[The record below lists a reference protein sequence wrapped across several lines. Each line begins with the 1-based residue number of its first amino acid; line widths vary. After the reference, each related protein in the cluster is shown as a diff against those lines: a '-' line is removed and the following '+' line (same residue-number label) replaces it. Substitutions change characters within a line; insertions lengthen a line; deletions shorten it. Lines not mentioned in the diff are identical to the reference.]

1 MEGNF
6 GVGEEDVPQG
16 ALMEFKSSLGQRFP
30 RWRGLKQP
38 RVGCFPNGKL
48 EIAKLGI
55 YQRKDLVARR
65 EVVSRWGRGHK
76 GELAMHQVGGSSSF
90 GYQGEWIIRDG
101 ALAVGALKI

>member
-48 EIAKLGI
+48 EIAKVGI
-55 YQRKDLVARR
+55 DLRKDLVARSK
-65 EVVSRWGRGHK
+65 VVGRWGKKRI
-76 GELAMHQVGGSSSF
+76 GGKVWERAQGRLSHASS
-90 GYQGEWIIRDG
+90 W
-101 ALAVGALKI
+101 VK

>member
-6 GVGEEDVPQG
+6 GVGKGDVPQG
-16 ALMEFKSSLGQRFP
+16 VLCSLMEFKSSLGQHFP
-30 RWRGLKQP
+30 RWKGLKQP
-38 RVGCFPNGKL
+38 GVGCFPNGKL

-76 GELAMHQVGGSSSF
+76 GELAMHQVG
-90 GYQGEWIIRDG
+90 
-101 ALAVGALKI
+101 